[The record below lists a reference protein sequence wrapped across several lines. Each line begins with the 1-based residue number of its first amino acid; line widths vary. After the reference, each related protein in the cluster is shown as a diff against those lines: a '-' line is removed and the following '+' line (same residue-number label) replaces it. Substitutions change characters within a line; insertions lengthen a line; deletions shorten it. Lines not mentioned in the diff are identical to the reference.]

1 MKALNN
7 QKEFANV
14 IRRLRRLAN
23 RGCIHTIATLAE
35 KHEMGGAESSIG
47 PTCWMNYK
55 NSTAVHNTSLK
66 TASQKS
72 DLQESGEVKL
82 VASAVRTKEVRD
94 LEQSI
99 KSHLADRKKENVD
112 SKRPNKRSS
121 DTQNDSGLDV
131 HYNLKRVCIVPTRSL
146 DQSQTN
152 STQQITIGIPSQ
164 QLLYELPPLRFDHSK
179 QSLPFLSA
187 FHGISCIAGSA
198 AKPAVAQAAASAMT
212 PVGSPSVPD
221 MLPDD
226 AAAMTAAFLQGAA
239 WAVAVWGAGRS
250 SAAPAASAI
259 SAAAAS
265 ASAAYPS
272 APLPAVAPA
281 APSQQ
286 AFPCGCLPP
295 VPAGAPYPL
304 YQPSLAL
311 PPIRAVA
318 PVAAALAPRA

>member
-1 MKALNN
+1 
-7 QKEFANV
+7 
-14 IRRLRRLAN
+14 
-23 RGCIHTIATLAE
+23 
-35 KHEMGGAESSIG
+35 
-47 PTCWMNYK
+47 MNSK
-55 NSTAVHNTSLK
+55 NYTAVHNTSLK

-94 LEQSI
+94 LEQSV
-99 KSHLADRKKENVD
+99 KSHLADSDRKNEKVD
-112 SKRPNKRSS
+112 SLRQIKRSS
-121 DTQNDSGLDV
+121 DTQKDSGLGF
-131 HYNLKRVCIVPTRSL
+131 HYHPKRVCIAPTRSL

-152 STQQITIGIPSQ
+152 STQQTTIGIPSQ

-179 QSLPFLSA
+179 QSLSLLSD
-187 FHGISCIAGSA
+187 FYDISCT
-198 AKPAVAQAAASAMT
+198 AQAAASALT
-212 PVGSPSVPD
+212 PVGNPSVPD

-239 WAVAVWGAGRS
+239 WAVAVWGACWS

-259 SAAAAS
+259 SAAAAA

-281 APSQQ
+281 APSEQ

-304 YQPSLAL
+304 YQPSPAL
-311 PPIRAVA
+311 PPIRAGA
-318 PVAAALAPRA
+318 PVAAAPAPRA